1 MNWVPFIFFALV
13 AAILMAMPMLRQKRS
28 VVTSSDAT
36 PAVLL
41 DQLDEVGRD
50 MERGLISA
58 EEAQAAEQEIKRRM
72 LVHARKNASAA
83 GPSMAGGRVTLVL
96 SAVFVPIFAAGYYA
110 AMGAPEISSI
120 AFAQRAEE
128 RQEAAQITDAT
139 AQLYEQL
146 VNDPDGG
153 PSEGWMMLGQAY
165 AQMGRFSD
173 AVNAFEIVSKR
184 PEADSAV
191 FSMLAE
197 AVINVEQGV
206 VTPRAE
212 TAIDR
217 AIVLGPTN
225 PAAVYYKAIALAQA
239 GDAEGARTLL
249 IERLE
254 TVDGFYPW
262 METLLGEAN
271 RIGAE
276 IGVAPVPLARFAPM
290 ADTLGPTEEDVLNA
304 QDMSEEDR
312 GAFIRSMVDRLA
324 ARLEDAPD
332 DLDGWMQLGNA
343 YSVLG
348 REDEAIAALEQAEHL
363 LSGAPEADPR
373 RQSVAAALRAL
384 RQ

>member
-1 MNWVPFIFFALV
+1 MNWVPFAFLALI
-13 AAILMAMPMLRQKRS
+13 AGCLMAMPMLRQKRA

-41 DQLDEVGRD
+41 DQLGEVGRD
-50 MERGLISA
+50 MERGVISA
-58 EEAQAAEQEIKRRM
+58 AEAQAAEQEIKRRM
-72 LVHARKNASAA
+72 LVHARQKTLKAE
-83 GPSMAGGRVTLVL
+83 PSMMGGRTTLII
-96 SAVFVPIFAAGYYA
+96 SAVLVPMFAGGYYA
-110 AMGAPEISSI
+110 AMGSPEISSI
-120 AFAQRAEE
+120 AFAQRAAE
-128 RQEAAQITDAT
+128 RQEAAQINDAT
-139 AQLYEQL
+139 SQLYERL
-146 VNDPDGG
+146 VNDPEGG
-153 PSEGWMMLGQAY
+153 PSEGWMLLGQAY
-165 AQMGRFSD
+165 SKMGRFSD
-173 AVNAFEIVSKR
+173 AVNAFEIVSNR

-197 AVINVEQGV
+197 ALINVERGI

-217 AIVLGPTN
+217 AIALGPSN
-225 PAAVYYKAIALAQA
+225 PAAVYYKAIALGQA
-239 GDAEGARTLL
+239 GEAERARDIL
-249 IERLE
+249 IERLA
-254 TVDGFYPW
+254 TADGLYPW
-262 METLLGEAN
+262 METLLAEAN

-312 GAFIRSMVDRLA
+312 GAFIQSMVDRLA
-324 ARLEDAPD
+324 SRLEDEPD

-348 REDEAIAALEQAEHL
+348 REGEAIAALEQAEQL
-363 LSGAPEADPR
+363 LSVAPENDPR